1 MSQSQPT
8 TATPSASRAGMPLW
22 AQRALT
28 GAAVL
33 ALIFLLAAIAQQIA
47 ATRPASAPAR
57 VVSVAAGP
65 YPLMVRLSHY
75 PANAGYALPFAIAPA
90 HPIHGTL
97 TYTVSAIPDD
107 SVDATPVNAG
117 LTRDPK
123 VANGVTGTVEIT
135 VRGQWYLHVIVD
147 GPAGQGAADVPVAAQ
162 AAGVIPGW
170 LAWAIGFVPVIGIA
184 LFFAQR
190 RAAGRQSP
198 GESR

>member
-8 TATPSASRAGMPLW
+8 TATTPTVRPGMPLW

-28 GAAVL
+28 GVAVL
-33 ALIFLLAAIAQQIA
+33 ALIFLLAAIGQQIA
-47 ATRPASAPAR
+47 ATRPASTPAK
-57 VVSVAAGP
+57 VVAVAAGP
-65 YPLMVRLSHY
+65 YPLTVSLSHY

-90 HPIHGTL
+90 HSIHGTL

-107 SVDATPVNAG
+107 TVDATPVNG
-117 LTRDPK
+117 GVTRDPK

-147 GPAGQGAADVPVAAQ
+147 GPAGQGIADVPVAAQ

-170 LAWAIGFVPVIGIA
+170 LAWTIGFVPVVGIA
-184 LFFAQR
+184 LFFLAR
-190 RAAGRQSP
+190 LRAAGRQ
-198 GESR
+198 

>member
-8 TATPSASRAGMPLW
+8 TATTPTSRPSMPLW

-28 GAAVL
+28 GVAVL
-33 ALIFLLAAIAQQIA
+33 ALIFLLAAIGQQIA
-47 ATRPASAPAR
+47 ATRPASTPAK

-65 YPLMVRLSHY
+65 YALTVSLSRY

-90 HPIHGTL
+90 HSIHGML
-97 TYTVSAIPDD
+97 TYTVSAIPDY

-162 AAGVIPGW
+162 AAGVIPSW

-190 RAAGRQSP
+190 RSAGRQSP